1 MSIDVIKATEYTI
14 KVDGSCIFHVLQNKN
29 KEVSLSFEVDGS
41 ACMYLNETES
51 RRLLESLKDVFEE
64 QIKEQ
69 ED

>member
-1 MSIDVIKATEYTI
+1 MNIDVIKSVKYMI
-14 KVDGSCIFHVLQNKN
+14 KIDDSCVFYVLQNKN

-64 QIKEQ
+64 RIKE
-69 ED
+69 